1 MLFELFE
8 TIVRLRLE
16 RDKWKDVFVRIFRGQ
31 FEICSFRLGIFWPQ
45 SAPHSTDTALHTLI
59 SIYCGFK
66 HNWALLS
73 HIILVQIA
81 ICILFILDF
90 HLWPVCKTYIGPSS
104 RDQNWNNWLKQL
116 NFFRPQQTTYWC
128 CFQEEIVEKKIFALV
143 FPLQVDALQSNASE
157 TFPVGRFLPRYQLL
171 LLDPQQVHSPVF
183 RELLF
188 NKRSKSCDVGILE
201 IAIWRSTSDSSHWLM
216 TWIFFGGI
224 SILCNL
230 EAKNPVKVYSSN
242 LILKV
247 IWGSVFP
254 NFSLFPFYRRLFICN
269 GQGWIGLGGGK
280 DKAARTIRFSW
291 DQKQQNLENL
301 GEANGGRQNLGRH
314 GKTRLIC

>member
-1 MLFELFE
+1 MLFEFFE

-16 RDKWKDVFVRIFRGQ
+16 RDKWKDVFVRIFRGR

-116 NFFRPQQTTYWC
+116 NFFRPQQTIYWC
-128 CFQEEIVEKKIFALV
+128 CLKRLLRKRSLLWYFLYKLMHCKAMPRKH
-143 FPLQVDALQSNASE
+143 FPLGDFCRDTSFCCWILNKSIRQFSESFCSIKGQKAATLASWKLPSDEALLTA
-157 TFPVGRFLPRYQLL
+157 
-171 LLDPQQVHSPVF
+171 
-183 RELLF
+183 
-188 NKRSKSCDVGILE
+188 
-201 IAIWRSTSDSSHWLM
+201 AIDWWHEFS
-216 TWIFFGGI
+216 
-224 SILCNL
+224 L
-230 EAKNPVKVYSSN
+230 EASPYFV
-242 LILKV
+242 ILKRKIQSKCILL
-247 IWGSVFP
+247 IWSWRWSEDQ
-254 NFSLFPFYRRLFICN
+254 FSQILVYFPFTGDCLFAM
-269 GQGWIGLGGGK
+269 
-280 DKAARTIRFSW
+280 DR
-291 DQKQQNLENL
+291 DE
-301 GEANGGRQNLGRH
+301 
-314 GKTRLIC
+314 

>member
-1 MLFELFE
+1 MLFEFFE

-128 CFQEEIVEKKIFALV
+128 CFLCPFHHLPGSSHAKKEALCSV
-143 FPLQVDALQSNASE
+143 LLYVVLKQVTVLLLQHLPLMLTHISQRLKPRVLLSSLLHLLLHL
-157 TFPVGRFLPRYQLL
+157 LPSDSVLNSSSLLKILLPLLPNLTKVSLPSLL
-171 LLDPQQVHSPVF
+171 LLISLP
-183 RELLF
+183 
-188 NKRSKSCDVGILE
+188 
-201 IAIWRSTSDSSHWLM
+201 TSISLSNNIYDDSGLDS
-216 TWIFFGGI
+216 FVD
-224 SILCNL
+224 SILVHVLCPL
-230 EAKNPVKVYSSN
+230 SVSSIF
-242 LILKV
+242 LPFTLSPHKPLL
-247 IWGSVFP
+247 SVP
-254 NFSLFPFYRRLFICN
+254 
-269 GQGWIGLGGGK
+269 
-280 DKAARTIRFSW
+280 
-291 DQKQQNLENL
+291 
-301 GEANGGRQNLGRH
+301 
-314 GKTRLIC
+314 KT